1 MARKKKKSFLF
12 KFFWSLIGVLILSGA
27 ITASV
32 FYGRIFQPNVSL
44 NAQDQVYINI
54 PTGANFEDVLQLLND
69 QGIIKNSSS
78 FIWISQR
85 KQYNDFSIKSGRYL
99 LKDGM
104 SNNDLVNL
112 LRSGRQTP
120 INLVF
125 NNIRTKEE
133 FAGKI
138 ASQIEIDSLELLTAM
153 LDTAFLNSLGLNA
166 FTVSTLFIPNTY
178 EFYWNTPVESFL
190 SRMVAEHHHFWNESR
205 KAKAQNIGLNFTQ
218 VTTLASIVEKESFKK
233 IEQPTI
239 AGLYLNRLK
248 KGMKLQSDPTVIFA
262 LGDFSIRRVLKN
274 DLKYDSPYNT
284 YKYKGLP
291 IGPISLPSIQAIDAV
306 LNYEKHSY
314 LYMCAK
320 EDFTGFHNFATT
332 AVEHYINA
340 AKYRKAL
347 NERNIKR

>member
-1 MARKKKKSFLF
+1 MSKKKSFLY
-12 KFFWSLIGVLILSGA
+12 KFIWSLIGVLFVSGG

-32 FYGRIFQPNVSL
+32 FYVRIYQPNVSL
-44 NAQDQVYINI
+44 NTDKEVFVDI
-54 PTGANFEDVLQLLND
+54 PTGATFVDVLQILSD
-69 QGIIKNSSS
+69 EGIIINSSS
-78 FIWISQR
+78 FVWIAER
-85 KQYNDFSIKSGRYL
+85 KRYNDFSIKPGRYL
-99 LKDGM
+99 LKDKM

-120 INLVF
+120 INVVF

-138 ASQIEIDSLELLTAM
+138 STQLEMDSIELLEAM
-153 LDTAFLNSLGLNA
+153 LDTAFLNPLNLNA

-190 SRMVAEHHHFWNESR
+190 SRMLAEHHHFWNDSR
-205 KAKAQNIGLNFTQ
+205 KAKAKKLKLSQEE
-218 VTTLASIVEKESFKK
+218 VTIMASIVEKESFRKA
-233 IEQPTI
+233 EQPTI
-239 AGLYLNRLK
+239 AGLYLNRLR

-262 LGDFSIRRVLKN
+262 LGDFSIRRVLKK
-274 DLKYDSPYNT
+274 DLKIDSPYNT

-306 LNYEKHSY
+306 LNYEKHDY

-320 EDFTGFHNFATT
+320 DDFSGYHSFAEG
-332 AVEHYINA
+332 AVQHYANA

-347 NERNIKR
+347 NLRNIKR